1 MRLKINFDN
10 REQSE
15 QLMEKIKEKGHK
27 VGDDFT
33 IENLTD
39 KFLEMQIQ
47 PHMFREISDLVKKDK
62 DFYKDV
68 GIEIQDQQIHH
79 DN

>member
-10 REQSE
+10 REQSQ
-15 QLMEKIKEKGHK
+15 QLMEEIKEKGHK

-33 IENLTD
+33 VENLTD

-68 GIEIQDQQIHH
+68 GIEI
-79 DN
+79 

>member
-1 MRLKINFDN
+1 
-10 REQSE
+10 
-15 QLMEKIKEKGHK
+15 MEKIKEKGHK